1 MPISARSKR
10 TRLLLKAK
18 LDQGINRGNTI
29 SPQESTRNSRNRQ
42 LIIHKNTSAP
52 MLKSCVLKVPS
63 LHTVQVPPL
72 RLTSPEAIVRRHA
85 SVLEDSPH
93 EPVLQVSP
101 VKLTSPDSIPPQFID
116 AENSTTPI
124 LKGSSRKVHC
134 LPTVRMPP
142 LKLTSPLPILD
153 QGRNGGPFF
162 DSSFPPVVRVPFLPP
177 SPEKSPSP
185 PPPSSLPK
193 RPPHR
198 PSHRRLHPSPQKCP
212 LPLPP
217 PLFPTKASPSAASP
231 LPRKRALSPPPTLP
245 TSLQMLVHAMNAWRA
260 CMPCMP
266 WIHGMRQ
273 HLRERGG
280 GGGGGDTFAGK
291 GGAVGRG

>member
-1 MPISARSKR
+1 MFPSVSSPRRAGGSSISTFAHKTDAQSLKFPKKNTTPSKLEKVNVRRPKSKVKAIAQKDLKHSHTGEFKENHEMPISARSKR

-29 SPQESTRNSRNRQ
+29 SPQESTRNSPNRQ

-177 SPEKSPSP
+177 SLKI
-185 PPPSSLPK
+185 
-193 RPPHR
+193 
-198 PSHRRLHPSPQKCP
+198 
-212 LPLPP
+212 
-217 PLFPTKASPSAASP
+217 
-231 LPRKRALSPPPTLP
+231 
-245 TSLQMLVHAMNAWRA
+245 V
-260 CMPCMP
+260 
-266 WIHGMRQ
+266 
-273 HLRERGG
+273 
-280 GGGGGDTFAGK
+280 
-291 GGAVGRG
+291 